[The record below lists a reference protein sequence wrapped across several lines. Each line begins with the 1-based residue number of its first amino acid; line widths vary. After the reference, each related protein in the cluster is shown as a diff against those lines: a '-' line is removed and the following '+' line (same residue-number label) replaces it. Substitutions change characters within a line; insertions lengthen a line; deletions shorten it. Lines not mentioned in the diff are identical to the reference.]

1 MRMPGLNPPIP
12 RWESLFDGD
21 GVGGGEVGDREMRV
35 GDPDGGAGGGVVK
48 HPAAVPNADAGLKS
62 PDSTV
67 GILD

>member
-1 MRMPGLNPPIP
+1 M
-12 RWESLFDGD
+12 FDGD